1 MNFSF
6 SCTQQVIHTIKS
18 KHVGLQ
24 TMTPSAA
31 NETPIKII
39 KTNLNARKFSV
50 SNDDVQT
57 ATETIEKGI
66 KMYT

>member
-1 MNFSF
+1 M
-6 SCTQQVIHTIKS
+6 IHTIKS

-39 KTNLNARKFSV
+39 KTNLNARKLSM
-50 SNDDVQT
+50 SSDDLQT
-57 ATETIEKGI
+57 ATEAINSIEKNT

>member
-1 MNFSF
+1 
-6 SCTQQVIHTIKS
+6 
-18 KHVGLQ
+18 
-24 TMTPSAA
+24 MTPSVA
-31 NETPIKII
+31 NDTPIKII
-39 KTNLNARKFSV
+39 KTNLNARKLSV